1 MILSRSC
8 KSGQKYG
15 IPLEENYTHMMTCL
29 QRYADS
35 GLRTL
40 VMAMKELDEREFM
53 KAIEDIDKAEK
64 VLENREEAKADWWE
78 RRRQLTRSYE
88 GIERALVPV
97 GVSGIEDLLQDDV
110 YDTIHVRFLPSRE
123 P

>member
-78 RRRQLTRSYE
+78 RRRQIMLRGYRTRAGACGRVRNRGSS
-88 GIERALVPV
+88 
-97 GVSGIEDLLQDDV
+97 SGRRV
-110 YDTIHVRFLPSRE
+110 
-123 P
+123 

>member
-78 RRRQLTRSYE
+78 RRRQIMCSYE
-88 GIERALVPV
+88 AIERALVPV

-110 YDTIHVRFLPSRE
+110 YDTIHVRF
-123 P
+123 